1 MNQLDSH
8 TLAVEIEF
16 ALETPCGKQINYI
29 QDQIASD
36 FVLKMALESGD
47 IKNFSTVKQE
57 LDACQLE
64 ITTDTYRF
72 TSMEVADHIATQ
84 HYYLQKF
91 VETKVSE
98 AAGTQIFLSAS
109 SMPNELEFT
118 PVTSLGAPHYP
129 KIDGMLRSFGIETRR
144 GTNVRGVHVH
154 YGTMDLEMGVKT
166 LNRLAMQ
173 YPCLLDEISGLYTP
187 LRIETINSVVR
198 ALGENTNHIIC
209 NTPSAYNPGHS
220 YMRFTK
226 YGTLEFRQFDL
237 GQKAQQSSD
246 EIHEK
251 VVRMIN
257 KVIEL
262 V

>member
-1 MNQLDSH
+1 MNFSNKP

-36 FVLKMALESGD
+36 FVLTMALESGD

-72 TSMEVADHIATQ
+72 TSLDVAEDIALQ
-84 HYYLQKF
+84 HYHLQKF

-98 AAGTQIFLSAS
+98 AAGSQIILSAS
-109 SMPNELEFT
+109 SMPNELDFE
-118 PVTSLGAPHYP
+118 PVTSLGSAHYP
-129 KIDGMLRSFGIETRR
+129 KIDKMLRSFGIETRR

-154 YGTMDLEMGVKT
+154 YGTMDLEMGVST
-166 LNRLAMQ
+166 LNRLAAQ

-209 NTPSAYNPGHS
+209 DEPSAYNAGHS

-226 YGTLEFRQFDL
+226 YGTLEFRHFDL

>member
-1 MNQLDSH
+1 MNPLDSH

-29 QDQIASD
+29 KDQIASD
-36 FVLKMALESGD
+36 FVLKMAKDTGD
-47 IKNFSTVKQE
+47 MKNFLTAKRE

-64 ITTDTYRF
+64 LTTDTYRF
-72 TSMEVADHIATQ
+72 TSLEVADHIATQ

-91 VETKVSE
+91 VETTVSE
-98 AAGTQIFLSAS
+98 EAGTQIILSAS

-118 PVTSLGAPHYP
+118 PVTSLGAAHYP
-129 KIDGMLRSFGIETRR
+129 KIDTMLRNFGIETRR

-154 YGTMDLEMGVKT
+154 FGTMDLAQGVET
-166 LNRLAMQ
+166 LNRLSTQ
-173 YPCLLDEISGLYTP
+173 YPCLLDEITGMYNPS
-187 LRIETINSVVR
+187 RIETIKSVVS
-198 ALGENTNHIIC
+198 ALGEHTEHVYC
-209 NTPSAYNPGHS
+209 DNPLIYTAGHS
-220 YMRFTK
+220 FTRFTK

>member
-1 MNQLDSH
+1 MNPLDSH
-8 TLAVEIEF
+8 TLAVEIEL
-16 ALETPCGKQINYI
+16 ALETPCGRQINYI

-47 IKNFSTVKQE
+47 IKNFPTVKKE

-64 ITTDTYRF
+64 LTTDTYRF
-72 TSMEVADHIATQ
+72 TSLDVADHIASQ

-91 VETKVSE
+91 IETKVSE
-98 AAGTQIFLSAS
+98 AAGIQIILSAS
-109 SMPNELEFT
+109 SMPNELDFT
-118 PVTSLGAPHYP
+118 PVSSLGAAHYP
-129 KIDGMLRSFGIETRR
+129 KIDTKLRNFGIETRR

-154 YGTMDLEMGVKT
+154 FGTMDLAQGVET
-166 LNRLAMQ
+166 LNRLSKQ
-173 YPCLLDEISGLYTP
+173 YPCFLNEITGMYTP

-209 NTPSAYNPGHS
+209 DDPADYNAGHS
-220 YMRFTK
+220 FTRFTK

-237 GQKAQQSSD
+237 GQKVQQSSD
-246 EIHEK
+246 EIHAK